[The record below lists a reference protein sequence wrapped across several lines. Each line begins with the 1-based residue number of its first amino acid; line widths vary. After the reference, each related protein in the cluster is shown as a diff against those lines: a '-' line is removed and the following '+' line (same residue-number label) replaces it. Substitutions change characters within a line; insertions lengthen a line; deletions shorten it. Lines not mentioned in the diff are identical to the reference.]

1 MLGCH
6 LVALSLTIRGRENL
20 ECPLA
25 RITSRLA
32 RSLLNGSD
40 EGGIKSEALLCEGH
54 QRNVGRRIRRR
65 REHPRGGPGSFTTWL
80 LAIEEDDAEPHGGQ
94 LERNR
99 GADQPAADD
108 GHIERVHGSMLAAIG
123 SLWRSGR
130 DVRFILLGFGREAS
144 SAVCRQIPSKGIN
157 QLD

>member
-1 MLGCH
+1 MFGGH

-54 QRNVGRRIRRR
+54 QRNVCRRIRRR
-65 REHPRGGPGSFTTWL
+65 REHPGAGPGSFTTCL

-108 GHIERVHGSMLAAIG
+108 GNVEHIHASILAATR
-123 SLWRSGR
+123 SLWRSRPASPSGR
-130 DVRFILLGFGREAS
+130 VR
-144 SAVCRQIPSKGIN
+144 P
-157 QLD
+157 